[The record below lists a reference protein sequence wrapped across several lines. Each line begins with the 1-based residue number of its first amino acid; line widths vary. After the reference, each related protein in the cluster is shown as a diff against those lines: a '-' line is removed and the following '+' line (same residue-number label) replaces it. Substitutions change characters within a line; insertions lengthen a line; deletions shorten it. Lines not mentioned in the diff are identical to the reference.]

1 MIDQILLDEDGLNL
15 EQVMTD
21 SKGIYIGLIQI
32 RLKLNKYATLKYAK

>member
-21 SKGIYIGLIQI
+21 SKGIYIGLM
-32 RLKLNKYATLKYAK
+32 